1 MSQNEINGADYQFQI
16 PLIEKNIDLFFRLK
30 MIDFDGSY
38 EYSPAVRVSQFE
50 KIENNFSI
58 YPNPTNA
65 LLNVVTD
72 QTISKLEVI
81 DMLGSLVLEQYGD
94 ANILSLQGLE
104 SGVYLLRI
112 IDELNQ
118 VSERRVVKY

>member
-1 MSQNEINGADYQFQI
+1 
-16 PLIEKNIDLFFRLK
+16 

>member
-1 MSQNEINGADYQFQI
+1 LSQNEINGADYQFQI